1 MYQTAIISD
10 VHDWHTEKIEF
21 YLKKNEC
28 NVTRLKFSD
37 IKLNVNENKIFFFN
51 KNIQKLDAV
60 WVRFLNGQSLE
71 EITTKLTYL
80 HLLNEL
86 NIYVHNSALTIE
98 KTVDK
103 VRTSGLLKI
112 NRILTPDTHIWIG
125 EKKKKIIKKD
135 SLLKPIFG
143 SQGKGITLV
152 KKNTNLRDMKS
163 SGNVFYLQ
171 NFVGEIKDQKFSDL
185 RVLVSNHKVIASME
199 RTSESFLTNVY
210 QGASYHRVQ
219 ISSEIIKLSEK
230 ISRIFK
236 LGYGGIDIKIIKKKN
251 FVLEI
256 NSIPSW
262 KNINKLYKKDL
273 SEKLV
278 KDFIKIIKNFKKCQT
293 N

>member
-21 YLKKNEC
+21 FLKKNKC
-28 NVTRLKFSD
+28 NVTRLNFKDIELNFS
-37 IKLNVNENKIFFFN
+37 ENKNFFFN
-51 KNIQKLDAV
+51 NNIHKLDAV

-112 NRILTPDTHIWIG
+112 NKILSPNTHVWIG

-143 SQGKGITLV
+143 SQGKGIILF
-152 KKNTNLRDMKS
+152 KKNTNLSEKKS

-171 NFVGEIKDQKFSDL
+171 NFVGEIRDQTFSDL

-210 QGASYHRVQ
+210 QGASYHRVK

>member
-10 VHDWHTEKIEF
+10 IHDWHTEKIEF
-21 YLKKNEC
+21 FLKKNKC

-37 IKLNVNENKIFFFN
+37 IELNFSEKKNFFFN

-80 HLLNEL
+80 HLLDEL
-86 NIYVHNSALTIE
+86 NIYVHNSALAIE

-112 NRILTPDTHIWIG
+112 NRILSPDTNIWIG
-125 EKKKKIIKKD
+125 KKKKHIVKKD

-143 SQGKGITLV
+143 SQGKGIILV
-152 KKNTNLRDMKS
+152 RKNTNLSEIKS
-163 SGNVFYLQ
+163 LGNVFYLQ
-171 NFVGEIKDQKFSDL
+171 NFIGKIKDQKFSDL
-185 RVLVSNHKVIASME
+185 RILVSNHKVIASMQRE
-199 RTSESFLTNVY
+199 SKSFLTNVY
-210 QGASYHRVQ
+210 QGASYHRII
-219 ISSEIIKLSEK
+219 ISSDIIKLSEK

-236 LGYGGIDIKIIKKKN
+236 LGYGGIDIKIINKKN
-251 FVLEI
+251 FILEI

-262 KNINKLYKKDL
+262 KNINSLYKEDL

-278 KDFIKIIKNFKKCQT
+278 QDFIKIIKNFKKCQS

>member
-21 YLKKNEC
+21 FLKKNEC
-28 NVTRLKFSD
+28 NVTRLKFRD
-37 IKLNVNENKIFFFN
+37 IELKFTENKKFFFN

-80 HLLNEL
+80 HLLNDL

-112 NRILTPDTHIWIG
+112 NRILSPDTHIWVG
-125 EKKKKIIKKD
+125 EKKKKIIEKD

-143 SQGKGITLV
+143 SQGKGIILV
-152 KKNTNLRDMKS
+152 NKNTNLSEIKS

-171 NFVGEIKDQKFSDL
+171 NFVGKIKDQKFSDL

-199 RTSESFLTNVY
+199 RESNSFLTNVY
-210 QGASYHRVQ
+210 QGASYHRVR

-236 LGYGGIDIKIIKKKN
+236 LGYGGIDIKIIKKKS

-262 KNINKLYKKDL
+262 KNINKLYKRDL

-278 KDFIKIIKNFKKCQT
+278 QDFIKIIKNFKKCQSD
-293 N
+293 

>member
-10 VHDWHTEKIEF
+10 IHDWHTEKIEF
-21 YLKKNEC
+21 FLKKNKC
-28 NVTRLKFSD
+28 NVIRLKFSD
-37 IKLNVNENKIFFFN
+37 IELNFSEKKNFFFN

-80 HLLNEL
+80 HLLDEL
-86 NIYVHNSALTIE
+86 NIYVHNSALAIE

-112 NRILTPDTHIWIG
+112 NRILSPDTNIWIG
-125 EKKKKIIKKD
+125 KKKKHIVKKD

-143 SQGKGITLV
+143 SQGKGIILV
-152 KKNTNLRDMKS
+152 RKNTNLSEIKS
-163 SGNVFYLQ
+163 LGNVFYLQ
-171 NFVGEIKDQKFSDL
+171 NFIGKIKDQKFSDL
-185 RVLVSNHKVIASME
+185 RILVSNHKVIASMQRE
-199 RTSESFLTNVY
+199 SKSFLTNVY
-210 QGASYHRVQ
+210 QGASYHRII
-219 ISSEIIKLSEK
+219 ISSDIIKLSEK

-236 LGYGGIDIKIIKKKN
+236 LGYGGIDIKIINKKN
-251 FVLEI
+251 FILEI

-262 KNINKLYKKDL
+262 KNINSLYKEDL

-278 KDFIKIIKNFKKCQT
+278 QDFIKIIKNFKKCQS

>member
-21 YLKKNEC
+21 FLKKNKC
-28 NVTRLKFSD
+28 DVIRLKFSD
-37 IKLNVNENKIFFFN
+37 IKLNLNENKNFFFN
-51 KNIQKLDAV
+51 KNIHKLDAV

-80 HLLNEL
+80 HLLDEL
-86 NIYVHNSALTIE
+86 NIYVHNSALAIE

-112 NRILTPDTHIWIG
+112 NGILSPDTHVWID

-143 SQGKGITLV
+143 SQGKGIILV
-152 KKNTNLRDMKS
+152 KKNTNLKEIKS
-163 SGNVFYLQ
+163 SGNVIYLQ
-171 NFVGEIKDQKFSDL
+171 NFVGEIRDKKFSDL

-199 RTSESFLTNVY
+199 RESENFLTNVY

-219 ISSEIIKLSEK
+219 ISSQINKLSEK

-236 LGYGGIDIKIIKKKN
+236 LGYGGIDIKIINKKS

-262 KNINKLYKKDL
+262 KNIDRLYKKDL

-278 KDFIKIIKNFKKCQT
+278 QDFIKIIKNFKKCQS

>member
-21 YLKKNEC
+21 FLKKNEC

-37 IKLNVNENKIFFFN
+37 IELNFNENKKFFFN

-86 NIYVHNSALTIE
+86 NIYVHNSAITIE

-112 NRILTPDTHIWIG
+112 NRILSPDTHIWIG
-125 EKKKKIIKKD
+125 EKKKIIEKD

-143 SQGKGITLV
+143 SQGKGIILV
-152 KKNTNLRDMKS
+152 KKNTNLSEMKS

-171 NFVGEIKDQKFSDL
+171 NFVGEIRDQKFSDL

-199 RTSESFLTNVY
+199 RESESFLTNVY

-262 KNINKLYKKDL
+262 KNINKLYKKG
-273 SEKLV
+273 
-278 KDFIKIIKNFKKCQT
+278 FIREISARFYKNH
-293 N
+293 

>member
-1 MYQTAIISD
+1 MFQTAIISD

-21 YLKKNEC
+21 FLKKNEC
-28 NVTRLKFSD
+28 NVTRLKFND
-37 IKLNVNENKIFFFN
+37 IKLNFSENKNFFFN
-51 KNIQKLDAV
+51 KKIQKLDAV
-60 WVRFLNGQSLE
+60 WVRFLHGQSLE

-80 HLLNEL
+80 HLLDEL

-112 NRILTPDTHIWIG
+112 NKILSPDTHIWIG
-125 EKKKKIIKKD
+125 KKKKTIIKKD
-135 SLLKPIFG
+135 ALLKPIFG
-143 SQGKGITLV
+143 SQGKGIIFV
-152 KKNTNLRDMKS
+152 RKNTNLSEIKS
-163 SGNVFYLQ
+163 LGNVFYLQ
-171 NFVGEIKDQKFSDL
+171 NFIGEIRDQKFSDL

-199 RTSESFLTNVY
+199 RESESFLTNVY
-210 QGASYHRVQ
+210 QGASCHRIQ
-219 ISSEIIKLSEK
+219 LGSDIIKLSEK

-251 FVLEI
+251 FVLEV

-262 KNINKLYKKDL
+262 KNINRLYKEDL

-278 KDFIKIIKNFKKCQT
+278 QDFIKIIQNFKKCQS

>member
-10 VHDWHTEKIEF
+10 RHDWHTERIEF
-21 YLKKNEC
+21 FLKKNKC

-37 IKLNVNENKIFFFN
+37 IELNFSEKKNFFFN

-80 HLLNEL
+80 HLLDEL
-86 NIYVHNSALTIE
+86 NIYVHNSALAIE

-112 NRILTPDTHIWIG
+112 NRILSPDTNIWIG
-125 EKKKKIIKKD
+125 KKKKHIVKKD

-143 SQGKGITLV
+143 SQGKGIIFV
-152 KKNTNLRDMKS
+152 RKNTNLSEIKS
-163 SGNVFYLQ
+163 LGNVFYLQ
-171 NFVGEIKDQKFSDL
+171 NFIGKIKDQKFSDL
-185 RVLVSNHKVIASME
+185 RILVSNHKVIASMQRE
-199 RTSESFLTNVY
+199 SKSFLTNVY
-210 QGASYHRVQ
+210 QGASYHRII
-219 ISSEIIKLSEK
+219 ISSDIIKLSEK

-251 FVLEI
+251 FVLEV

-262 KNINKLYKKDL
+262 KNINRLYKEDL

-278 KDFIKIIKNFKKCQT
+278 QDFIKIIQNFKKCQS

>member
-21 YLKKNEC
+21 FLKKNEC
-28 NVTRLKFSD
+28 NVTRLKFRD
-37 IKLNVNENKIFFFN
+37 IELKFTENKKFFFN

-80 HLLNEL
+80 HLLNDL

-112 NRILTPDTHIWIG
+112 NRILSPDTHIWVG
-125 EKKKKIIKKD
+125 EKKKKIIEKD

-143 SQGKGITLV
+143 SQGKGIILV
-152 KKNTNLRDMKS
+152 KKNTNLSEIKS

-171 NFVGEIKDQKFSDL
+171 NFVGKIKDQKFSDL

-199 RTSESFLTNVY
+199 RESNSFLTNVY
-210 QGASYHRVQ
+210 QGASYHRVR

-236 LGYGGIDIKIIKKKN
+236 LGYGGIDIKIIKKKS

-262 KNINKLYKKDL
+262 KNINKLYKRDL

-278 KDFIKIIKNFKKCQT
+278 QDFIKIIKNFKKCQSD
-293 N
+293 